1 VTVNNVL
8 DADPPIYLHGGPN
21 LPANS
26 GIGIIASGGTLG
38 RYFLMSLQKTF

>member
-1 VTVNNVL
+1 MCWTPI
-8 DADPPIYLHGGPN
+8 PPIYLHGGPN